1 MSPSDTIVSQ
11 AAATWAVT
19 DADGRRITLRRL
31 TALGKLRLFK
41 AAGPTLSHNQYWLG
55 MATLACSVHA
65 IDDVPVP
72 MPTNEPQIEALVGR
86 LGDAGIAAV
95 ASALSADASAET
107 TGAATLGN

>member
-11 AAATWAVT
+11 AATTWTIT
-19 DADGRRITLRRL
+19 DAGGRRITLRRL

-41 AAGPTLSHNQYWLG
+41 AAGPALSHNQYWLG

-86 LGDAGIAAV
+86 LGDAGIAAIAV
-95 ASALSADASAET
+95 ALNADASSET
-107 TGAATLGN
+107 AGAATLGN